1 MFLEQLFS
9 SKCSKRWSIKKLIL
23 MGAFGSLKKAY
34 YGCIRYISSFSEDII
49 LDFTLNFRYN
59 FIFVGKSL

>member
-23 MGAFGSLKKAY
+23 MGTFGSLKKAC
-34 YGCIRYISSFSEDII
+34 YGCISYITSLSEELI
-49 LDFTLNFRYN
+49 LDFYFKLQ
-59 FIFVGKSL
+59 I